1 MIPTKAVITAANPDE
16 KHLPL
21 QTITDS
27 NGETK
32 SALQI
37 ILDDLFSAGLEAVA
51 IVIAPASREAYAA
64 AVGPYGKQ
72 VTFIEQSE
80 PRGYGHA
87 VWCAREFTAGEP
99 FVLLVG
105 DHLYLSHSGDSCV
118 KQLLAVAAKQDCQI
132 SSVQATHESKLHL
145 YGAVGA
151 SRVPGSDTLF
161 TVHSIMEKP
170 TPTLAEQDLII
181 PGLRHGNYLC
191 FFGVH
196 VLAPKVM
203 ELLDAGVSALSRGDT
218 LGLTPTLATIAG
230 SEKFL
235 ATQIDGTRF
244 NLGER
249 YGLLRAQVAL
259 ALAGP
264 HRDEVLTS
272 LVEILATSK

>member
-105 DHLYLSHSGDSCV
+105 DHLYLSHSSDSCV

-145 YGAVGA
+145 YGTVGA

-235 ATQIDGTRF
+235 ATQINGTRF